1 MPYKKD
7 FYPKDI
13 QDRAGLD
20 PQKAPHKKL
29 KAARNRDT
37 GVVKASGQDEV
48 HLFAA
53 AAGFEQVF
61 AVDPSGLLQGLLAQA
76 SHLLAAQ
83 HTWVMMYFGGRSKL
97 TASSGKLLACAQH
110 SSLIQSVE
118 ESSQM
123 FFIISSC
130 QVTQMFQHRM
140 SVQDRKAHFV
150 LQVRQQLSWQAVQ
163 GLALRMGRWDESL
176 VLVGV
181 PDQATIPKSVPLV
194 GHLAICAKVWSIC
207 GR

>member
-83 HTWVMMYFGGRSKL
+83 HTSGGS
-97 TASSGKLLACAQH
+97 
-110 SSLIQSVE
+110 
-118 ESSQM
+118 
-123 FFIISSC
+123 
-130 QVTQMFQHRM
+130 
-140 SVQDRKAHFV
+140 
-150 LQVRQQLSWQAVQ
+150 
-163 GLALRMGRWDESL
+163 
-176 VLVGV
+176 
-181 PDQATIPKSVPLV
+181 
-194 GHLAICAKVWSIC
+194 
-207 GR
+207 